1 MAATGERTA
10 REIIAD
16 ETAAILS
23 GARDSSR
30 RVVEQLEELRRNLR
44 RLRAAGDAAKAE
56 GDDDVQRG

>member
-16 ETAAILS
+16 ETAAILA